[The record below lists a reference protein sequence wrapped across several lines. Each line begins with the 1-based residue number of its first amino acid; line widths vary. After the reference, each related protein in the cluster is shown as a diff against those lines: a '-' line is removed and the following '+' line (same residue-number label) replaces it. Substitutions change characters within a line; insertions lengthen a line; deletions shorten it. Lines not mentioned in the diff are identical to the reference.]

1 MEPEADE
8 NGNKLKICPESILW
22 EFIFSKKTYKAKIIL
37 PIIIEIFQAS
47 FMRRKFEF
55 QFLSKSTIF
64 GYWRGL
70 ELKFHP
76 EYQLRYQYH

>member
-8 NGNKLKICPESILW
+8 NGNKLKICLESILW
-22 EFIFSKKTYKAKIIL
+22 EFIFSKKTYKAEIIL

-55 QFLSKSTIF
+55 QFLSKSAIF

-70 ELKFHP
+70 ELKFSP
-76 EYQLRYQYH
+76 

>member
-8 NGNKLKICPESILW
+8 NGNKLKIW
-22 EFIFSKKTYKAKIIL
+22 EQFSGNLFFREKYIKLKL
-37 PIIIEIFQAS
+37 

-55 QFLSKSTIF
+55 QFLSKSAIF

-70 ELKFHP
+70 ELKFSNFYP
-76 EYQLRYQYH
+76 KYQLRYQYH

>member
-8 NGNKLKICPESILW
+8 NGNKLKIW
-22 EFIFSKKTYKAKIIL
+22 EQFSGNLFFREKYIKLKL
-37 PIIIEIFQAS
+37 

-70 ELKFHP
+70 ELKFSNFHP
-76 EYQLRYQYH
+76 KYQLRYQYH